1 MITFV
6 GVCLGISTLCTLC
19 KMHFCTNTKGET
31 GKEKA
36 WGRVRYTYI
45 YNYGMG
51 RAKKDYTK

>member
-1 MITFV
+1 
-6 GVCLGISTLCTLC
+6 
-19 KMHFCTNTKGET
+19 MHFCTNTKGET